1 MAASDYKGPA
11 FDSRELKEL
20 KEKVVNA
27 CLILDRE
34 GITDGFGHVSVRI
47 PEQAALLTI
56 AQVSPGC
63 AALDKLVLL
72 DFDGNYLGGDKP
84 APYEWP
90 IHACIMRARPDVMSV
105 CHTHSKWSALF
116 SVLKK
121 GLRPVAYV
129 RPISSRRRR
138 RRSIP
143 RPGLIT
149 SVERGE
155 ALADTLKD
163 GAAVLLRAHGDA
175 VVGASV
181 EQAILRTVQLAFLG
195 ELSHLAAVHGEPV
208 YLTEEELATFAGDRS
223 FPARPWEYFLSRLG
237 ERRVL
242 DRQMT
247 ARIDSRQQLSSRIQ
261 T

>member
-11 FDSRELKEL
+11 FESSELRELKA
-20 KEKVVNA
+20 KVVNG

-47 PEQAALLTI
+47 PDQAAFLTI

-63 AALDKLVLL
+63 AALDKLILL
-72 DFDGNYLGGDKP
+72 DFDGNHLGGAKP

-90 IHACIMRARPDVMSV
+90 IHSCIMRARPDVISV

-121 GLRPVAYV
+121 GLRPAHMYGRFLPVGGA
-129 RPISSRRRR
+129 PIY
-138 RRSIP
+138 P
-143 RPGLIT
+143 NAGLIT
-149 SVERGE
+149 SVERGQ
-155 ALADTLKD
+155 ALAETLKD
-163 GAAVLLRAHGDA
+163 GAAALLRAHGDA

-195 ELSHLAAVHGEPV
+195 ELAHLATVHGGPD
-208 YLTEEELATFAGDRS
+208 YLTEEELAIFAGDRS

-237 ERRVL
+237 ERRS
-242 DRQMT
+242 
-247 ARIDSRQQLSSRIQ
+247 A
-261 T
+261 